1 MQIRAMQIRAMQI
14 RVLQMRSALVNSGSI
29 LGKGLDYWDVAL
41 WCQRSMGKGL
51 GFVAQF
57 DPLNKVTISLK
68 STVPTLR
75 VYQIGHIG
83 C

>member
-41 WCQRSMGKGL
+41 WCQLTAFHG
-51 GFVAQF
+51 
-57 DPLNKVTISLK
+57 
-68 STVPTLR
+68 
-75 VYQIGHIG
+75 
-83 C
+83 